1 MDRVTKQT
9 QARYAI
15 EDIMFAYGRAI
26 DSGDLAAL
34 GALFAKGKLLL
45 TEGREFSGAGEVSE
59 FYRTLV
65 QFYDTDGEPVEYR
78 PLETTPLTQHRVFN
92 RRYQFDNA
100 VSVAD
105 VESTFATSQLIEGQ
119 LVEIALG
126 RYEDRFA
133 RDLAGWHLVTRR
145 IHIDLTGDMSRHMQ
159 G

>member
-15 EDIMFAYGRAI
+15 EDIMFAYGRSI
-26 DSGDLAAL
+26 DRGDLTAL
-34 GALFAKGKLLL
+34 GALFSKGRLLL
-45 TEGREFSGAGEVSE
+45 TEGREFSGSADVAE

-65 QFYDTDGEPVEYR
+65 QFYDADGAPAEYR
-78 PLETTPLTQHRVFN
+78 RLETTPMTQHRVFN
-92 RRYQFDNA
+92 RCYQFDNS

-105 VESTFATSQLIEGQ
+105 VESTFSSTQLIDGQ

-133 RDLAGWHLVTRR
+133 RDLAGWHLVSRR
-145 IHIDLTGDMSRHMQ
+145 IHVDLSGDMSRHMQ